1 MRADERPASGRWGL
15 DDVGESG
22 MAGIDAMLGGSSPE
36 APPRPDGR
44 RAPRKRLRH
53 VVVAVVIVGAIGF
66 IVFKGIAS
74 ALVYYRTVNQAVA
87 DRAELGTRAFR
98 IEGTVVAGT
107 IRRSGDTV
115 DFEIAS
121 HGVSL
126 PVVATTI
133 PPQLFR
139 AGRRVVLDGHFES
152 LTGPDTFLSDQI
164 LVKHSSNYAPAKSAS
179 ASTAAGGTK
188 GTAS

>member
-1 MRADERPASGRWGL
+1 MRADEHCSSGPGGL
-15 DDVGESG
+15 DDVGERAV
-22 MAGIDAMLGGSSPE
+22 AGVKAALGSSSSGV
-36 APPRPDGR
+36 PPRPDGR

-53 VVVAVVIVGAIGF
+53 GVVAVVILGAIGF
-66 IVFKGIAS
+66 IVFKGISS

-87 DRAELGTRAFR
+87 QRAELGTRAFR

-107 IRRSGDTV
+107 IRRSGDAV

-121 HGVSL
+121 DGVKV

-152 LTGPDTFLSDQI
+152 VTGPDTFLSDQI
-164 LVKHSSNYAPAKSAS
+164 LVKHSSNYAPAKSVSAS
-179 ASTAAGGTK
+179 AAAGGST
-188 GTAS
+188 GAAS

>member
-1 MRADERPASGRWGL
+1 MRADEHGAFGPGGL
-15 DDVGESG
+15 DDVGERAV
-22 MAGIDAMLGGSSPE
+22 AGVKASLGSSSSE
-36 APPRPDGR
+36 VPPRPDGR

-53 VVVAVVIVGAIGF
+53 GVVAVVILGAIGF
-66 IVFKGIAS
+66 IVFKGISS

-87 DRAELGTRAFR
+87 QRAELGTRAFR

-107 IRRSGDTV
+107 IRRSGDAV

-121 HGVSL
+121 DGVRV

-152 LTGPDTFLSDQI
+152 VTGPDTFLSDQI
-164 LVKHSSNYAPAKSAS
+164 LVKHSSNYAPAKSVSAS
-179 ASTAAGGTK
+179 AAAGGST
-188 GTAS
+188 GAAS